1 MKEETENWRLPVG
14 EEQSSTETAYA
25 KQKGPFPGHHTPR
38 RTLSSSA
45 LQRHLS
51 LFLLFLSLSQEMGL
65 QDSPTKA
72 HFKSRGLI
80 QPIITEEKYEMR
92 CNQSQQQQQK
102 QQKQRNQ
109 LLCKLG
115 VWMKREWWR
124 DKERLTCFS
133 FFFVWPLFQF
143 SLFLSLAERRSG
155 EDPPTA
161 PCGWS
166 KLPTALQLTLP

>member
-65 QDSPTKA
+65 QDSPTKT

-80 QPIITEEKYEMR
+80 QPIITEEKCEMR
-92 CNQSQQQQQK
+92 CNQSQQQQQQK

-133 FFFVWPLFQF
+133 FSFFLPFIPV
-143 SLFLSLAERRSG
+143 LSLSLSCREESG

-161 PCGWS
+161 PCG
-166 KLPTALQLTLP
+166 

>member
-51 LFLLFLSLSQEMGL
+51 LFLSLSQEMGL
-65 QDSPTKA
+65 QDSPTKT

-80 QPIITEEKYEMR
+80 QPIITEEKCEMR

-124 DKERLTCFS
+124 DKESLTCFS
-133 FFFVWPLFQF
+133 PFFFFFLALYSSSLSF
-143 SLFLSLAERRSG
+143 SL
-155 EDPPTA
+155 
-161 PCGWS
+161 
-166 KLPTALQLTLP
+166 LQ